1 MVVVFFFVRSFFE
14 LQDIIEVEIPLP
26 QSDDE
31 EVVVSDLLLT
41 NTWDS
46 IGAVTVIN
54 GVGTGV
60 VAGDGRVRHS
70 EVERD
75 GMR

>member
-1 MVVVFFFVRSFFE
+1 VLFFFVRSFLE
-14 LQDIIEVEIPLP
+14 LQVIIEVEIVLP
-26 QSDDE
+26 QSDNVA
-31 EVVVSDLLLT
+31 VVVSTLLLK
-41 NTWDS
+41 NPWDS
-46 IGAVTVIN
+46 VVGAVTVIN

-70 EVERD
+70 DVDND